1 MLKSDKTRW
10 GPARPDP
17 TSRHD
22 FTEVPG
28 TQTEHLFLV
37 SHLINSW
44 KVYWTLGSNRSV
56 NKEWAYLQFNLK
68 KKAPRSTNNEDPKY
82 LAWVLM
88 DAVSSSE
95 VFTNAFAS
103 CAFEP
108 TSTHPAWSHLSCG
121 FCFYITRFYIICFY
135 IAQPGFVSLCISQ
148 SSPLAQNEVLSFS
161 CHYRWWLLVSLSTCS
176 RFSLER
182 TDFVNHISV
191 TWVISALNC

>member
-17 TSRHD
+17 TSPHD

-37 SHLINSW
+37 PHLINSW

-68 KKAPRSTNNEDPKY
+68 KMAPRSTNNEDPKY

-108 TSTHPAWSHLSCG
+108 TSTHLREATSRVVSVSTSLASTSLVSTSLSLG
-121 FCFYITRFYIICFY
+121 
-135 IAQPGFVSLCISQ
+135 
-148 SSPLAQNEVLSFS
+148 S
-161 CHYRWWLLVSLSTCS
+161 CHSAFHSRPRWPRTRSSLSHVIIDDD
-176 RFSLER
+176 FWSLSQP
-182 TDFVNHISV
+182 VQGSV
-191 TWVISALNC
+191 LEEPTS

>member
-37 SHLINSW
+37 PHLINSW

-68 KKAPRSTNNEDPKY
+68 KMAPRSTNNEDPKY

-108 TSTHPAWSHLSCG
+108 TSVHPSGVKPPLVWFLFLHHSLLRHLFLHRSAWVRVTLHFTVVPAGPERGPLFLMSLSMMTFGLSLDLFKVQSWKNRLRKPYFCHLSD
-121 FCFYITRFYIICFY
+121 FCT
-135 IAQPGFVSLCISQ
+135 
-148 SSPLAQNEVLSFS
+148 
-161 CHYRWWLLVSLSTCS
+161 
-176 RFSLER
+176 
-182 TDFVNHISV
+182 
-191 TWVISALNC
+191 